1 MRCEECMSLVEEYVD
16 GELGVREAEQLAAH
30 ISLCASCAEAAD
42 ELVREQEVYAR
53 YQREVEVTPAMWHV
67 VRARIEEEK
76 AARTPNTQAGWRV
89 WLAETFGTNSRLR
102 PAFGVALVLV
112 ALGITTV
119 ALVKY
124 LNSRESQTL
133 TTAKQFEMPREMPNE
148 IRTGKDL
155 TPDKH
160 ETQAAPIASLEKKT
174 TATANVQDKRKAFV
188 QPPVP
193 RNESSRPP
201 ALTLD
206 EVERTAALVAAR
218 DESAAS
224 ASRPSD
230 DPQTEIARH
239 VEKAQMLL
247 RSFKNVRLAETE
259 HAPDISY
266 EKGQA
271 RKLLYRNIIL
281 SREAAAQGNA
291 PAEKLLSALE
301 PILLDIANLPDHP
314 TDADVRSIEQR
325 MRKKE
330 IMTALQVHSIIA
342 QNSY

>member
-1 MRCEECMSLVEEYVD
+1 MRCEECMSLVEDYVD
-16 GELGVREAEQLAAH
+16 GELDQREAEQLAAH

-53 YQREVEVTPAMWHV
+53 YQREVEVTPAMWHAV
-67 VRARIEEEK
+67 SGRIEEEK
-76 AARTPNTQAGWRV
+76 AARPSNIRSGWHA

-102 PAFGVALVLV
+102 PAFGIALVLI

-124 LNSRESQTL
+124 LNSRQSRETM
-133 TTAKQFEMPREMPNE
+133 AGQFQSPRISPNE
-148 IRTGKDL
+148 LK
-155 TPDKH
+155 PDKD
-160 ETQAAPIASLEKKT
+160 IAHLENVEE
-174 TATANVQDKRKAFV
+174 TATGASPDRKAIVAAGMNNKRKAFV

-193 RNESSRPP
+193 RDESSRSP

-224 ASRPSD
+224 ASLPSD

-271 RKLLYRNIIL
+271 RKLLYRNMIL
-281 SREAAAQGNA
+281 SREAAAQGNS
-291 PAEKLLSALE
+291 PAGKLLSALE

>member
-1 MRCEECMSLVEEYVD
+1 MRCEECLHLVEEYVD
-16 GELGVREAEQLAAH
+16 GEIGVREAEQLTAH
-30 ISLCASCAEAAD
+30 LSLCATCAEAAD
-42 ELVREQEVYAR
+42 ALAREQEVYTR
-53 YQREVEVTPAMWHV
+53 YRREVEVTPEMWHV
-67 VRARIEEEK
+67 VSARIEAEK
-76 AARTPNTQAGWRV
+76 ALRPSNTEPRWRT

-112 ALGITTV
+112 ALCITTI

-124 LNSRESQTL
+124 LNSRRSRETMAL
-133 TTAKQFEMPREMPNE
+133 RFEPTRVMPYELKAN
-148 IRTGKDL
+148 KDS
-155 TPDKH
+155 
-160 ETQAAPIASLEKKT
+160 APVERVER
-174 TATANVQDKRKAFV
+174 TATVISPERKATVAANVNDKRKAFV
-188 QPPVP
+188 QPPAP
-193 RNESSRPP
+193 RDESSRPP

-206 EVERTAALVAAR
+206 EVEQTAASVAER
-218 DESAAS
+218 DESAAN
-224 ASRPSD
+224 ASQPSG
-230 DPQTEIARH
+230 DPETEIARH

-247 RSFKNVRLAETE
+247 RSFKNVQLAESS

-266 EKGQA
+266 EKEQA

-281 SREAAAQGNA
+281 RREAATQRNS

-314 TDADVRSIEQR
+314 AAADVRSIAQR

-330 IMTALQVHSIIA
+330 IMTALQVHSILA